1 MVNDHVYVSVLH
13 YPAVNKEGIW
23 VCTSFTTLDFHDIA
37 RPARTYELA
46 AYYIVQPLET
56 QQFIINQQI
65 NYWTDGF
72 GASFNPRRSMAGKMV
87 RVRSSLTEVIQ
98 EIEKETGKSP
108 KLIGTSAKIYPQT
121 VSYSQM
127 KDVIQKRE
135 DVFLILFGTGWG
147 MPQELVT
154 SCDYILEP
162 ILGAGSYNHLSVRN
176 AAAIIMDRLFSPNRC
191 K

>member
-13 YPAVNKEGIW
+13 YPAVNKEGRW

-46 AYYIVQPLET
+46 AYYIIQPLET
-56 QQFIINQQI
+56 QQFIIKQQI
-65 NYWTDGF
+65 NYWTEGF
-72 GASFNPRRSMAGKMV
+72 GASFNPRRSMAGEMV

-98 EIEKETGKSP
+98 EIEKDTGKSP

-127 KDVIQKRE
+127 RDIIQKRN

-147 MPQELVT
+147 MPQELVM

-162 ILGAGSYNHLSVRN
+162 ILGAGNYNHLSVRN
-176 AAAIIMDRLFSPNRC
+176 AAAIIMDRLLSPNRC